1 MKIAFLTP
9 SISRTAGGIFEIER
23 RLAQSLADL
32 PDMSMEVYGAEDK
45 CTCADLP
52 QWFPLEPK
60 FYPFIGPQNFRYS
73 SQLRREFVK
82 CDADVAHLHAL
93 WMHTSLILLAWA
105 RRHRR
110 PYIITAN
117 GMLDP
122 WALKNSRIKKQIVGA
137 IYERRCLDGA
147 TCIQVN
153 SERELESVRNFGLRN
168 PVCIIPN
175 GVDVRPPPAKVAPG
189 WSSSVPIGADVLLY
203 LGRLHPKKNLPTL
216 LRAWKRTSENPLAEN
231 WYLVVA
237 GWEQLGHASQ
247 LKQLVTEL
255 GVDRVC
261 FLGAQFDDEKTA
273 AFHAASAIVLP
284 SLSEG
289 LPMTVLE
296 AWAAAKPVL
305 MTPECNLPEGFAQN
319 AALRIRTDVDGTV
332 AGLNELFAMS
342 VADRQLMGQRGLSLV
357 QKDFSWSNVAGE
369 LRSVYQWCIAGG
381 PRPNCVIGK

>member
-1 MKIAFLTP
+1 M
-9 SISRTAGGIFEIER
+9 AGGIFEIER

-175 GVDVRPPPAKVAPG
+175 GVDVRPPPLGDTDGEGRQQFSCQPRSDFRQGDTRMFAP
-189 WSSSVPIGADVLLY
+189 
-203 LGRLHPKKNLPTL
+203 R
-216 LRAWKRTSENPLAEN
+216 
-231 WYLVVA
+231 
-237 GWEQLGHASQ
+237 
-247 LKQLVTEL
+247 
-255 GVDRVC
+255 
-261 FLGAQFDDEKTA
+261 
-273 AFHAASAIVLP
+273 
-284 SLSEG
+284 
-289 LPMTVLE
+289 
-296 AWAAAKPVL
+296 PVL
-305 MTPECNLPEGFAQN
+305 GGSRQRQAERRQPRSHRRRSN
-319 AALRIRTDVDGTV
+319 RIWRLANDCSTT
-332 AGLNELFAMS
+332 
-342 VADRQLMGQRGLSLV
+342 
-357 QKDFSWSNVAGE
+357 
-369 LRSVYQWCIAGG
+369 
-381 PRPNCVIGK
+381 